1 MKRTA
6 RSGEGPNEAVQG
18 EPGKT
23 VKLEGSVEGAAGST
37 AISP

>member
-6 RSGEGPNEAVQG
+6 RNGEGPNEAAQG
-18 EPGKT
+18 DPEKT
-23 VKLEGSVEGAAGST
+23 VKLEGSVEGTAGSI

>member
-18 EPGKT
+18 DLGKT
-23 VKLEGSVEGAAGST
+23 VKLEGSIEGAVGSI

>member
-6 RSGEGPNEAVQG
+6 RSGEGPNEVVQG
-18 EPGKT
+18 DLGKT
-23 VKLEGSVEGAAGST
+23 VKLKGNVEGAVGSI

>member
-18 EPGKT
+18 DLGKT
-23 VKLEGSVEGAAGST
+23 VKLEGSVEGTAGSI